1 MSDISSD
8 TKKTWTRLFPRHT
21 WWKTEAWHVPALSVV
36 AALLLAMMLL
46 IAMLI
51 VDLFD
56 YRGTIS
62 FSAEQAHEAGEIFG
76 SSLNM
81 VQPHEDAV
89 LPTEIILQ
97 DRGLLGTLWRFRDR
111 LWTRPFIAMYRHSPA
126 LRSNSSA
133 LITLLIAG
141 ALIGLLRGFVLA
153 RARLVSARVG
163 TENAN
168 HMRMALHRQ
177 AMRLGPGD
185 LLDTQVE
192 RAHQLFTNDTA
203 IVRDRVTAFV
213 YRIGLHPITLVVLG
227 TVALLVS
234 PRLFLQ
240 MIVPLLGC
248 WLLVEW
254 ERGRF
259 NHAHCLEEVESEH
272 RLNLLAECLLKTRLI
287 RGYSMEAYES
297 SQFAQRLEQFSNSIF
312 TARRRDVYSRW
323 LCWGLVL
330 VCVLILLMLA
340 GMKILLPEGHP
351 QSLRLSQITL
361 IGLCFSFA
369 YQPLAKLLGL
379 KKILHDTALA
389 ADRVYRYLDQIP
401 EVGQA
406 VGAKFL
412 DPVTKWITFE
422 NVSYS
427 LPGNDRKKLL
437 DQIELKLPAG
447 GITVIAASDPLE
459 ARALLYLLPRFVEP
473 QPGRVLFD
481 GEDIAWVTL
490 ESLRAETLYVGGKYP
505 FFTGSILEN
514 ITCGDSSYS
523 RADAMSAAKSVHAH
537 QFIQHLPEGY
547 DTILGEHG
555 EHLDA
560 GQSYR
565 LGLARAV
572 LRKPNLLILEEPT
585 EHLSEEAKTMIDD
598 AYDHICTDR
607 SVIVIPSR
615 MQTIRRSDRVLLLHL
630 GKVVTVNSHE
640 NLLAGN
646 ELYRHWEYV
655 KFNVFRDNK

>member
-1 MSDISSD
+1 MSEISDD
-8 TKKTWTRLFPRHT
+8 TQKTWTRFFPRHT
-21 WWKTEAWHVPALSVV
+21 WWRTEAWHVPALSLVS
-36 AALLLAMMLL
+36 AILLALMLL

-51 VDLFD
+51 VDLLD
-56 YRGTIS
+56 YRGTVT
-62 FSAEQAHEAGEIFG
+62 FTAEQSHEAIDIFG
-76 SSLNM
+76 SSLNL
-81 VQPHEDAV
+81 VEPDEEVV
-89 LPTEIILQ
+89 LPPEITLQ
-97 DRGLLGTLWRFRDR
+97 DRGLLGSLWRFRDR
-111 LWTRPFIAMYRHSPA
+111 LWTRPLIAMYRQYPA
-126 LRSNSSA
+126 LRGNGSA
-133 LITLLIAG
+133 LVLLLICG

-153 RARLVSARVG
+153 RSRLVAARVG
-163 TENAN
+163 TTVAN

-192 RAHQLFTNDTA
+192 HAYQFFTKDTA
-203 IVRDRVTAFV
+203 VVRDGVNSYV
-213 YRIGLHPITLVVLG
+213 YRLGLHPITLVVLG
-227 TVALLVS
+227 GVALLVS

-248 WLLVEW
+248 WLLVER
-254 ERGRF
+254 ERARF
-259 NHAHCLEEVESEH
+259 NHSYRLEKAESEH
-272 RLNLLAECLLKTRLI
+272 RLSLLAESLKKTRLI
-287 RGYSMEAYES
+287 RGYSMEPYES
-297 SQFAQRLEQFSNSIF
+297 SQFARRLEQFSSSVF
-312 TARRRDVYSRW
+312 SARQRDVYSRW

-330 VCVLILLMLA
+330 VCILILVMLA
-340 GMKILLPEGHP
+340 GMKVLLPEGNP

-361 IGLCFSFA
+361 IGLCFGFA

-379 KKILHDTALA
+379 KEIIKETALA
-389 ADRVYRYLDQIP
+389 ADRVYRYQAQIP

-412 DPVTKWITFE
+412 DPLTKWLTFE

-427 LPGNDRKKLL
+427 LPGTHGKKLL

-459 ARALLYLLPRFVEP
+459 ARAMLYLLPRFLEP
-473 QPGRVLFD
+473 QTGRVLID

-490 ESLRAETLYVGGKYP
+490 ESLRAETLYVGGRDP

-514 ITCGDSSYS
+514 ITCGDTGYS

-537 QFIQHLPEGY
+537 QFIQHLPQGY

-555 EHLDA
+555 EQLDA

-572 LRKPNLLILEEPT
+572 LRNPNLLILEEPT
-585 EHLSEEAKTMIDD
+585 EQLSEEAKSMIDD
-598 AYDHICTDR
+598 AYDHICTGR

-655 KFNVFRDNK
+655 KFNVFRDK

>member
-1 MSDISSD
+1 MSNISND
-8 TKKTWTRLFPRHT
+8 TKKTWSRLFPRNS
-21 WWKTEAWHVPALSVV
+21 WWKTKAWYVPVLSVIS
-36 AALLLAMMLL
+36 ALLLAIMLL

-56 YRGTIS
+56 YRGAVS
-62 FSAEQAHEAGEIFG
+62 FSAEQAREAGEIFG
-76 SSLNM
+76 SALNI
-81 VQPHEDAV
+81 VQPEEGTV
-89 LPTEIILQ
+89 LNSEIVLQ
-97 DRGLLGTLWRFRDR
+97 DRGLLGTLWYFRDR
-111 LWTRPFIAMYRHSPA
+111 LWARPFIAIYRQSPA

-133 LITLLIAG
+133 LISLLLVG
-141 ALIGLLRGFVLA
+141 AFIGLLRGFVLA
-153 RARLVSARVG
+153 RARLISTRVG

-177 AMRLGPGD
+177 AMRLGPSD

-192 RAHQLFTNDTA
+192 RAHQLFTEDTA
-203 IVRDRVTAFV
+203 IIRDGVTAFV
-213 YRIGLHPITLVVLG
+213 YRVGLHPVTLVVLG

-248 WLLVEW
+248 WFLVQW
-254 ERGRF
+254 ERARF
-259 NHAHCLEEVESEH
+259 NHAHRLREVELEN
-272 RLNLLAECLLKTRLI
+272 RMNLLAESLLKTRLI

-297 SQFAQRLEQFSNSIF
+297 SQFAQRLEQFSTSNLSE
-312 TARRRDVYSRW
+312 RRRDVYSRW
-323 LCWGLVL
+323 ICWGLVL
-330 VCVLILLMLA
+330 ICLIILLMLA
-340 GMKILLPEGHP
+340 GMKVLLPESNP

-361 IGLCFSFA
+361 IGLCFGFA
-369 YQPLAKLLGL
+369 YQPLVKLYGL
-379 KKILHDTALA
+379 RNILKETALA
-389 ADRVYRYLDQIP
+389 AERIYRYLGQIP

-427 LPGNDRKKLL
+427 LPGNKHKLL
-437 DQIELKLPAG
+437 LDHIELKLPVG

-459 ARALLYLLPRFVEP
+459 ARALLYLLPRFIEP
-473 QPGRVLFD
+473 QQGRVLFD

-514 ITCGDSSYS
+514 ITCGDPGYS

-537 QFIQHLPEGY
+537 QFIQHLPDGY

-555 EHLDA
+555 EQLDA
-560 GQSYR
+560 GQAYR

-585 EHLSEEAKTMIDD
+585 EQLSEEAKAMIDD

-615 MQTIRRSDRVLLLHL
+615 MQTIRRSDRILLVHL

-655 KFNVFRDNK
+655 KFNVFRENR